1 MEEEAKDK
9 TGSSVHRKREFKQL
23 KTIWIDAQP
32 H

>member
-1 MEEEAKDK
+1 MVKAVNEKYRQL
-9 TGSSVHRKREFKQL
+9 SSQKKEIYAA